1 MLNYSGETNSAPLNC
16 ILDAETFSINF
27 CVMYILDTIFFSK
40 RQNYMDFW
48 IQICSDYHLNSIYN
62 IITVASGWFCF
73 VMSLSMPYVCIV
85 SLRVFA
91 CISTW
96 ALVY

>member
-1 MLNYSGETNSAPLNC
+1 MSIDSNSYCN
-16 ILDAETFSINF
+16 
-27 CVMYILDTIFFSK
+27 FSK
-40 RQNYMDFW
+40 KTYFFW
-48 IQICSDYHLNSIYN
+48 I
-62 IITVASGWFCF
+62 GWFCF

>member
-1 MLNYSGETNSAPLNC
+1 
-16 ILDAETFSINF
+16 
-27 CVMYILDTIFFSK
+27 
-40 RQNYMDFW
+40 MDFW

-62 IITVASGWFCF
+62 YTVASGWFCF